1 LYEVYI
7 SQLVRYS
14 RACAKHSDIL
24 NRGKMLKQKLL
35 Q

>member
-24 NRGKMLKQKLL
+24 NRG
-35 Q
+35 